1 MISMGRIVG
10 RPKFQ
15 RIVKGMNLEEEGY
28 VFPSALSFD
37 ETGRV
42 WLDLYAPFY
51 SKPKHARVPI
61 SEALRIKRTGVG
73 KADYEVHVRGVN
85 HRWSP
90 YKINWDDV
98 REGNLVSL
106 GSITIPESK
115 KLEYQNEKKT
125 E

>member
-37 ETGRV
+37 ETGKA

-51 SKPKHARVPI
+51 GSKPT
-61 SEALRIKRTGVG
+61 SGALRIKRTGVG
-73 KADYEVHVRGVN
+73 KADYEVHVRGVS

-98 REGNLVSL
+98 REGNLVGL
-106 GSITIPESK
+106 GSIAIPESK

-125 E
+125 EER